1 MKITVNTKIFKDL
14 LKLLLKTKNVRR
26 ALNEDTCAVTAEK
39 DSVTLRVI
47 NGAEAMLCIRIPATG
62 ENAPASVEE
71 TGSINPL
78 LAQLI
83 QMTDQISDERFTLES
98 KEFAGEPALHI
109 SWYNGNSRLPLINN
123 INEDESIFN
132 LDKEEESSCVVVAA
146 DFSDL
151 VSDVAYATAQNDIH
165 PVFSMIC
172 IDMTDAATATAFG
185 SDGKKLALRTKSVD
199 DSLHRGILIPTSYA
213 GILKKVLESDE
224 KATLTNDNRYTVVE
238 CGIMTLHVTHPKMK
252 YVDAR
257 RVIPHNNPIAVT
269 MSRNDI
275 LSCIKTAGVLT
286 SITQNALIVT
296 ITPTI
301 TGADV
306 EFRGEDANFKQS
318 SRQTLAATT
327 ETPLEEPLQISFN
340 TEHLHDIVTNI
351 QGETLTLR
359 FSDSKQAVL
368 FVDEDGNERAILMPI
383 VY

>member
-14 LKLLLKTKNVRR
+14 LKLLQKTKNICKSF
-26 ALNEDTCAVTAEK
+26 NETTCTVITES

-47 NGAEAMLCIRIPATG
+47 NNAEAMLCIRIPASG

-71 TGSINPL
+71 TGTMNPL
-78 LAQLI
+78 LTQLI
-83 QMTDQISDERFTLES
+83 QMTEQITDECFTLETKNYS
-98 KEFAGEPALHI
+98 GSPALYI
-109 SWYNGNSRLPLINN
+109 SWNNGNSRLPLMDNV
-123 INEDESIFN
+123 NENTDIFN
-132 LDKEEESSCVVVAA
+132 LDKKVESSCTVVAA

-151 VSDVAYATAQNDIH
+151 IESVAYATDESDVH
-165 PVFSMIC
+165 PVFGMIC
-172 IDMTDAATATAFG
+172 VDMTDAATSTAFG
-185 SDGKKLALRTKSVD
+185 TDGKKLALRTKSVD

-224 KATLTNDNRYTVVE
+224 KATFTNDNRYTVVD

-286 SITQNALIVT
+286 SITQNALIIT

-359 FSDSKQAVL
+359 FSDSKHAVL